1 MAGHKPSEKKKMMGG
16 GRLYAKD
23 GVYAKRKPMKKGK
36 ILDGGMYNGG
46 NVMEVAKPN

>member
-23 GVYAKRKPMKKGK
+23 GLYARRPMKKGRTVYK
-36 ILDGGMYNGG
+36 HGGYAKGEMPKL
-46 NVMEVAKPN
+46 KPN

>member
-23 GVYAKRKPMKKGK
+23 GLYARKKKMKKVVQYTSMVVTVVK
-36 ILDGGMYNGG
+36 LCQSC
-46 NVMEVAKPN
+46 